1 LPTGK
6 RFPTNVT
13 VTEQILEPLH
23 EGEISIEGRL
33 IEATNAT
40 FYGRVVAEDNEP
52 IECIYK
58 PVRGER
64 PLWDFPDGSLAGREV
79 AAHAISRAS
88 GWDIVP
94 PTVLRDGPFG
104 PGMCQAWIEID
115 DCELVDVVPYSA
127 TPDGF
132 LHILDAEDRR
142 GQAVSLVHADRVDLQ
157 RMALFDVIVNNADR
171 KGGHVLST
179 PSHVYGVDHG
189 VCFHVEH
196 KLRTVLW
203 GWAGEPIPDPLLA
216 ELEALR
222 TLLATDRQQVELA
235 ALIRPDE
242 IEAAG
247 RRLGRLL
254 RTGEFPAPPAG
265 GWPAIP
271 WPAM

>member
-1 LPTGK
+1 MPAGQ

-13 VTEQILEPLH
+13 VTKQILDRLH
-23 EGEISIEGRL
+23 QGEISIEGRL

-40 FYGRVVAEDNEP
+40 FYGRVVAGDDT

-79 AAHAISRAS
+79 AAHAVSRAS

-94 PTVLRDGPFG
+94 PTVLREGPFG
-104 PGMCQAWIEID
+104 LGMCQAWIEID
-115 DCELVDVVPYSA
+115 DCELVDVVPYAS

-142 GQAVSLVHADRVDLQ
+142 GHAVSLVHADRVDLQ

-179 PSHVYGVDHG
+179 PSHIYGVDHG

-203 GWAGEPIPDPLLA
+203 GWAGEPIPDSLLD
-216 ELEALR
+216 ELERLRAVLAAGALQ
-222 TLLATDRQQVELA
+222 AELA
-235 ALIRPDE
+235 ALIHPDE
-242 IEAAG
+242 TVATS
-247 RRLGRLL
+247 RRLDRLL
-254 RTGEFPAPPAG
+254 HTRSFPAPPAG